1 MQRMSAIRERSNYM
15 PTGFG
20 VGPSSARWM
29 HNKPARVIVWLYCSV
44 MVSLCLLAIAAAL
57 NYTLVFLV
65 ALVGTVVLSVEA
77 AIFMPRAR
85 RAMRDKRK
93 P

>member
-1 MQRMSAIRERSNYM
+1 MQRMSGIRERQNYM

-20 VGPSSARWM
+20 VGPSCARWM
-29 HNKPARVIVWLYCSV
+29 HNKPGRVIVWLYCSV
-44 MVSLCLLAIAAAL
+44 LASLCLLAIAAAM

-77 AIFMPRAR
+77 AIFAP
-85 RAMRDKRK
+85 RAMRAVRAKRTS
-93 P
+93 